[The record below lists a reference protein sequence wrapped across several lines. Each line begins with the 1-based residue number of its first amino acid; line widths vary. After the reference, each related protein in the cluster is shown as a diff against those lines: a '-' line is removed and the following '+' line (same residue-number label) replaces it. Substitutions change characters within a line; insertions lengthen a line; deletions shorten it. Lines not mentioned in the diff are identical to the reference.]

1 MATGSRQGMCTL
13 DQCLLEK
20 YKRGL
25 ITREVAHSLMRD
37 QSVISQ
43 LQAEWATREAR
54 KLQHNG

>member
-1 MATGSRQGMCTL
+1 MCTR
-13 DQCLLEK
+13 DQCPLEK

-25 ITREVAHSLMRD
+25 ITREVAQSLMRD

-54 KLQHNG
+54 KLQSNG